1 MLIKALGKEAGQ
13 GRGKV
18 PLGVE
23 GSEHKVQVPTW
34 LTPNM
39 ADSTPAVLLV
49 VLRSG
54 FGWIPGDLI
63 LPSMYFS
70 VFLLSVVPGPTRVP
84 QEKSN
89 QSSAKPIT

>member
-1 MLIKALGKEAGQ
+1 M
-13 GRGKV
+13 

-23 GSEHKVQVPTW
+23 RSEHTVQVPTW

-39 ADSTPAVLLV
+39 VGSTPAILLV
-49 VLRSG
+49 VLRPAL
-54 FGWIPGDLI
+54 GWIPGDLI

-89 QSSAKPIT
+89 QSSTKLIP